1 MSSIL
6 LRKLTKKSTLNFGKF
21 KDYTVEHLFGMKKQI
36 ELTSIYF
43 KLSTITFT
51 DDILDELGIT
61 REEYRIS
68 KPSKNVELYQEFMM
82 MKYGKA
88 KSQNKDL
95 QRMSKETLPFK
106 RILQSLNQ
114 GYHNVP
120 RYTTVAVLCP

>member
-43 KLSTITFT
+43 KLSKITFT

-61 REEYRIS
+61 EEYRIS

-82 MKYGKA
+82 MKYGK
-88 KSQNKDL
+88 KQKPNKDL

-106 RILQSLNQ
+106 KGFLQSLNQ
-114 GYHNVP
+114 GY
-120 RYTTVAVLCP
+120 R